1 MDQWIVPLTDAVV
14 TFFIMVI
21 GGNLGSFLN
30 VVVYRLPRGESVVH
44 GGSHCPACHAAIRWY
59 DNIPVV
65 GWLFLGG
72 RCRDCHHP
80 IAARYPLLEAAG
92 GLFIGGVVAY
102 ELLSGG
108 RTLPGPRFGYG
119 RPGADNLL
127 LRPEPLLIGA
137 GMLHAWL
144 LFHLLLAAAVEADGR
159 EVPRRW
165 WSRCLVASLAVVWV
179 LPDLLPV
186 DVWSPLPSWLEA
198 GTMRGVVISVTGL
211 AMGWVLG
218 RVWPSSPA
226 TRQGL
231 LLAGATL
238 GWQAVAGI
246 AWLTPVCA
254 MGRRAVGSL
263 IPPSPPPGDPLS
275 AFPPSVSESNGEGG
289 SEGIVV
295 AGTDPAD
302 VPGVPAS
309 LGRLWEPCP
318 AWLRAAGSTAGDLV
332 LATAIQL
339 VVWRWEV
346 GLLALLTG

>member
-1 MDQWIVPLTDAVV
+1 MIQWIVPLTDAVV

-44 GGSHCPACHAAIRWY
+44 GGSHCPACGAAIRWY
-59 DNIPVV
+59 DNVPVF

-72 RCRDCHHP
+72 RCRDCHVP

-92 GLFIGGVVAY
+92 GLVIGGVVAY

-108 RTLPGPRFGYG
+108 RTLPGPRFGNG

-127 LRPEPLLIGA
+127 LRPEPLLIGV

-144 LFHLLLAAAVEADGR
+144 LFNLLLGAAVEADGR
-159 EVPRRW
+159 EVPKRW
-165 WSRCLVASLAVVWV
+165 WWGCLVASLVVVVV
-179 LPDLLPV
+179 LPELLPLG
-186 DVWSPLPSWLEA
+186 VWSPLPSWLET
-198 GTMRGVVISVTGL
+198 GPLRGILISLTGL

-218 RVWPSSPA
+218 LGWHFSPA

-231 LLAGATL
+231 LLVGTML
-238 GWQAVAGI
+238 GWQAVAAV
-246 AWLTPVCA
+246 AWLMPVCA
-254 MGRRAVGSL
+254 EGRRAIGSL
-263 IPPSPPPGDPLS
+263 IPPVPPPVDPSPPLPPLG
-275 AFPPSVSESNGEGG
+275 PELNG
-289 SEGIVV
+289 EGIVV
-295 AGTDPAD
+295 AGADQAELPGIPA
-302 VPGVPAS
+302 A

-332 LATAIQL
+332 LATTIHL

-346 GLLALLTG
+346 GLFSRLIG